1 MRREFNTFEIHTQFY
16 ESQIIAQFVWL
27 CIEIEIETL
36 IPKSIGVYK
45 IVYEAASVV
54 KYLDSHKSPFL
65 FGSSRFPIKSFNSC
79 NGLEDVTICSHPVS
93 VGFETKILH
102 ILILHPLH
110 PSNKKVNGLSRG
122 KWWSVCTVLYSVCT
136 RDMVHVSCIILHWVH
151 SCDLRLICFVC
162 KQQWLMNCE
171 EEVKTVTTALI
182 LIGCD

>member
-1 MRREFNTFEIHTQFY
+1 MWL
-16 ESQIIAQFVWL
+16 WL

-45 IVYEAASVV
+45 IVCEAVSVV
-54 KYLDSHKSPFL
+54 VNIWTHAHKSLFL
-65 FGSSRFPIKSFNSC
+65 FRSSRFPIKSFNSC
-79 NGLEDVTICSHPVS
+79 NGLEDVTICNHPVS

-136 RDMVHVSCIILHWVH
+136 RDMVHVSCIILHCVH
-151 SCDLRLICFVC
+151 SCDLRFICLVC

-171 EEVKTVTTALI
+171 EEVKTVTAALI